1 MTFFMDRP
9 IDSYTISV
17 AGKTNFLSAFNPAFF
32 CSYAALL
39 IHHFNPL
46 FEKQSYHVLLVFAI
60 YTLPMLFTCIPVHY
74 LTTRFSCRNV
84 ITFSRAFEA
93 LFLIPGTVFIALL
106 PSMHSFPLLL
116 VVLLMGIEYAMYRP
130 ALKGYTAGV
139 VSKAA
144 LPWASAVT
152 EATTFLGIGLG
163 AGSAVFV
170 FSLNLNFGG
179 PTWTAGA
186 FSFLLA
192 FSSLVIAMGL
202 NPDLPL
208 RRNLKFKEMPREWL
222 ETLRRQ
228 PRCRELVLTGIGESY
243 VFAAMIL
250 VAAMSVQYIGINF
263 RGMEISK
270 MHLYLIMPSAVIGGV
285 IGCVLGGWFS
295 KGNVEIGLVPPS
307 SLSMTVLA
315 LLVGMLPYY
324 ADLYIE
330 SGLLAILLF
339 GFGLFAGITLVPMQ
353 AYQEYFVK
361 RELRPAFFAWFY
373 FPFGLGLLAA
383 IGLSFLMYY
392 YKIQIFTV
400 TLVLA
405 FLTFALAVVTFIL
418 MPQFLLRMLM
428 KLLLFTLYRLRI
440 FGKEHIPEEGPVLLV
455 ANRASFVDIFFIS
468 ACTTRPVRFMMH
480 EAFFRNRFMKPLY
493 KAAGFLEVPSG
504 KPKRLKRL
512 FEKTRAALAKG
523 DIVCVFPEADITR
536 NGSMS
541 EFKDGMDFM
550 LPDHVDVPVIP
561 VRIGMTWG
569 SIFSCYY
576 GHFKLRWPNELPH
589 PATITIGTPIPRHT
603 SAYELRIILTE
614 LAAETEMV
622 PGPQERPFHSQFAF
636 ICKHFP
642 FRKMIREYH
651 PEGVRAIP
659 NLSLLTGSVL
669 LSRYIRKIS
678 REDTEYVGMMLPN
691 GVSAVMT
698 LAGILMSDRC
708 PAVMNY
714 TASRSAQLHAVAK
727 TKLKHIITSRAFLEK
742 LHMEPLPEMIYLE
755 DILPKA
761 TSLPHKLF
769 WLTLASILNTRELMK
784 LISPASWQDVNRPA
798 VVIFSSGSTGIPKGI
813 VLSHHN
819 ITGDVSSVINSIGW
833 RSSDRI
839 LGNLPIFHSFG
850 MNVCLWLPVIT
861 GCETVM
867 ISNPLDALTVGR
879 ALTERKI
886 TVAMATPGFLQTYM
900 RRCPPDVFKSLRLVV
915 TGAEK
920 LRDDI
925 AERFH
930 ALTGLAIAEGY
941 GCTELSPIVSI
952 NLANSLMELGTEV
965 AKRGSIGPPLPGVCA
980 KIVDPSTF
988 NLMPEDTDG
997 LLIVKGAIVMLGYLD
1012 EPQKTAEVIRDGWYI
1027 TGDIAHMNRNGFIT
1041 ITGRLSR
1048 FTKIAGEMI
1057 PHELVEREINN
1068 ILLPDERVV
1077 AVSGAEDAKRGEKL
1091 VVFYTNSE
1099 VVKPHEL
1106 VPKLR
1111 AANIPNLWI
1120 PKEENFIRIEK
1131 IPQLGS
1137 GKLDL
1142 SALAEMARN
1151 LSRKFETGPSED

>member
-1 MTFFMDRP
+1 MDRP
-9 IDSYTISV
+9 SDSYTISV

-46 FEKQSYHVLLVFAI
+46 FEKQSYHVLLVFTI
-60 YTLPMLFTCIPVHY
+60 YTLPMLFTGIPVHY
-74 LTTRFSCRNV
+74 LTTRYSCRNV

-93 LFLIPGTVFIALL
+93 LFLIPGTFFILFL
-106 PSMHSFPLLL
+106 PSLHPFSLLL
-116 VVLLMGIEYAMYRP
+116 IVLLMGIEYAMYRP
-130 ALKGYTAGV
+130 ALKGYTAGM
-139 VSKAA
+139 VSKGA
-144 LPWASAVT
+144 LSWASAVT
-152 EATTFLGIGLG
+152 EATTFLGIALG
-163 AGSAVFV
+163 GGAAVFA
-170 FSLNLNFGG
+170 FSLNLNYGG
-179 PTWTAGA
+179 PTWTAGVFA
-186 FSFLLA
+186 FLLA
-192 FSSLVIAMGL
+192 FFSLVISMGL

-208 RRNLKFKEMPREWL
+208 RRDLKFKELPGEWL
-222 ETLRRQ
+222 NTLRKQ
-228 PRCRELVLTGIGESY
+228 PRSRELVLTGIGESY

-250 VAAMSVQYIGINF
+250 VAAMSVQYIGISF
-263 RGMEISK
+263 HGVEISK
-270 MHLYLIMPSAVIGGV
+270 LHLYLIMPSAVFGGV
-285 IGCVLGGWFS
+285 LGCIVGGWFS
-295 KGNVEIGLVPPS
+295 KGNVELGLVPPAS
-307 SLSMTVLA
+307 FAMTALA
-315 LLVGMLPYY
+315 LLVGTLPYY

-330 SGLLAILLF
+330 SGLLAVLLF
-339 GFGLFAGITLVPMQ
+339 GFGFFAGVTLVPMQ

-361 RELRPAFFAWFY
+361 RELRPAFFSWFY
-373 FPFGLGLLAA
+373 FPFGLGLLVA
-383 IGLSFLMYY
+383 IALSFLMYY

-405 FLTFALAVVTFIL
+405 ILTFALAVVTFII

-428 KLLLFTLYRLRI
+428 KLLLATLYRMRI
-440 FGKEHIPEEGPVLLV
+440 FGREHIPEEGPVLLV

-468 ACTTRPVRFMMH
+468 ACTTRPIRFMMH
-480 EAFFRNRFMKPLY
+480 EEFFRNRFMKPLY
-493 KAAGFLEVPSG
+493 KAARFLEVPSG

-550 LPDHVDVPVIP
+550 LPDHVDVPIIP

-576 GHFKLRWPNELPH
+576 GRFKLRWPNELPH
-589 PATITIGTPIPRHT
+589 PVTVTVGTPIPRHT

-614 LAAETEMV
+614 LAAETEMI

-636 ICKHFP
+636 ICKRFP
-642 FRKMIREYH
+642 FRKMVREYT
-651 PEGVRAIP
+651 PEGSMALP

-669 LSRYIRKIS
+669 LSRHIRKIS
-678 REDTEYVGMMLPN
+678 ADDTEYVGMMLPN
-691 GVSAVMT
+691 GIAAVTVMS
-698 LAGILMSDRC
+698 GILMADRC

-714 TASRSAQLHAVAK
+714 TSARAAHLHAIEK
-727 TKLKHIITSRAFLEK
+727 TKLSHIITSRAFLEK
-742 LHMEPLPEMIYLE
+742 LHMEPLPGMIYLE
-755 DILPKA
+755 DIMPKA
-761 TSLPHKLF
+761 TSLSRKLF
-769 WLTLASILNTRELMK
+769 WGTLASILNTRELMK
-784 LISPASWQDVNRPA
+784 LISPASWQNVNRPA
-798 VVIFSSGSTGIPKGI
+798 VVIFSSGSTGIPKGV

-819 ITGDVSSVINSIGW
+819 ITGDVSSLINSIGW
-833 RSSDRI
+833 TSSDRI

-850 MNVCLWLPVIT
+850 MNVCLWLPVTT

-867 ISNPLDALTVGR
+867 IPNPLDALTVGR
-879 ALTERKI
+879 ALVERKI

-900 RRCPPDVFKSLRLVV
+900 RRCPAEVFKSLRFVV

-925 AERFH
+925 ADRFYK
-930 ALTGLAIAEGY
+930 LTGLAIAEGY
-941 GCTELSPIVSI
+941 GCTELSPIASI

-980 KIVDPSTF
+980 KVVDPSTF

-997 LLIVKGAIVMLGYLD
+997 LLIVKGAIVMMGYLG
-1012 EPQKTAEVIRDGWYI
+1012 EPEKTAEVIRDGWYI

-1077 AVSGAEDAKRGEKL
+1077 AVSGAEDARRGEKL
-1091 VVFYTNSE
+1091 IVFYVRPE
-1099 VVKPHEL
+1099 IVKPHEL
-1106 VPKLR
+1106 VQKLR

-1120 PKEENFIRIEK
+1120 PKEENFILIEK

-1142 SALAEMARN
+1142 SALAEMAKAHG
-1151 LSRKFETGPSED
+1151 RKSEPGPSED